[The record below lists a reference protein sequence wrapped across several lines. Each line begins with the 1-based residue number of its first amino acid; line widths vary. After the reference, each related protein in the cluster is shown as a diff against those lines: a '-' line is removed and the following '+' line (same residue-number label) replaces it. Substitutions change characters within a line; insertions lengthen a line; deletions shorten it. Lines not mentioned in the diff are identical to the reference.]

1 MHKPKTSF
9 IIIFSHQVITS
20 NSSSIKLYP
29 NILLCNVKDE
39 TEIIKICM
47 NRIRSMQNNVIYLQN
62 DGHAIYIY
70 THIHYRIMLQLL

>member
-1 MHKPKTSF
+1 
-9 IIIFSHQVITS
+9 
-20 NSSSIKLYP
+20 
-29 NILLCNVKDE
+29 VKDE